1 MKNLILACFLFSL
14 IFALY
19 FLVSASQVYIVFFHF
34 TLLFAALLFLF
45 KKDWKTTLK
54 SIGIP
59 GNFRNN
65 LAWTAIGFF
74 SIIVLTIALN
84 LLMLYIFGIQDSDKI
99 VDKVST
105 LPTYLLFF
113 AFLVA
118 PFTEELF
125 FRAFLYS
132 RFGMIASSILFSL
145 SHLAYGS
152 IIEIVGTFVLG
163 MFFCVIYQKSKSI
176 VPCIAIHFLYNL
188 MSLILMGMIFQ

>member
-1 MKNLILACFLFSL
+1 MKNILLTCFLFSL

-19 FLVSASQVYIVFFHF
+19 FLVSASQVYIIFFHF
-34 TLLFAALLFLF
+34 TLAFSSLYFLF
-45 KKDWKTTLK
+45 KKDWKTTLS
-54 SIGIP
+54 SIGVP

-74 SIIVLTIALN
+74 SIVALTIIVN
-84 LLMLYIFGIQDSDKI
+84 LVMMFLFGIQDSEKI

-125 FRAFLYS
+125 FRAFLCS
-132 RFGMIASSILFSL
+132 RFGIIVSSVVFSL
-145 SHLAYGS
+145 SHVAYGS
-152 IIEIVGTFVLG
+152 IIEIVGTFVIGL
-163 MFFCVIYQKSKSI
+163 FFCLIYQKSKSI
-176 VPCIAIHFLYNL
+176 VPCISVHFLYNL
-188 MSLILMGMIFQ
+188 MSLILMGALFQ

>member
-1 MKNLILACFLFSL
+1 MKNILLACFLFSL

-19 FLVSASQVYIVFFHF
+19 FLVSGSPVYIVFFHF
-34 TLLFAALLFLF
+34 ALLFAALFFLF
-45 KKDWKTTLK
+45 KKDWKSTLK

-65 LAWTAIGFF
+65 IAWTAIGFF
-74 SIIVLTIALN
+74 SIIILTMVLN
-84 LLMLYIFGIQDSDKI
+84 LVMPYLFGIQDSDKI

-125 FRAFLYS
+125 FRAFLSS
-132 RFGMIASSILFSL
+132 RFGMIASSVLFSF
-145 SHLAYGS
+145 SHFAYGS

-163 MFFCVIYQKSKSI
+163 MFFCIIYKYSKSI

-188 MSLILMGMIFQ
+188 VSLILMGMIFQ